1 MKKLALIFS
10 AAIFFA
16 LFSCSDT
23 KSSTSDR
30 AKKNLE
36 NTKAVTK
43 MFESRDFSKL
53 GDHIA
58 ADATDHAAW
67 GGPVKGLDSLKALF
81 EKYSSMTS
89 DSKNEI
95 VKEFADDDYSMVWL
109 KQTWTAKVDDPM
121 MGMKAGDKG
130 TAESIEVCKH
140 NAEGKITDHWSF
152 MSMNDV
158 MKMMPPMATDTTHK
172 MIRDTVR

>member
-1 MKKLALIFS
+1 MKKLAFLFS
-10 AAIFFA
+10 VAI
-16 LFSCSDT
+16 LCILYSCSDT
-23 KSSTSDR
+23 KSGTSDR

-43 MFESRDFSKL
+43 MFESRDFSKI
-53 GDHIA
+53 GDYIA

-67 GGPVKGLDSLKALF
+67 GGPVKGVDSLKALF
-81 EKYSSMTS
+81 EQYSNMTS
-89 DSKNEI
+89 DPKNEI

-109 KQTWTAKVDDPM
+109 KQNWTAKVDDPM
-121 MGMKAGDKG
+121 SGMKAGDKG
-130 TAESIEVCKH
+130 SAESIEVCKH

-158 MKMMPPMATDTTHK
+158 MKMMPPMTMPDTTK
-172 MIRDTVR
+172 R